1 MYQIKKS
8 AVALAVALSMSAA
21 APALANSTNGSIQ
34 GTSVQVNGSGLANVT
49 ITIENLETGLTRS
62 VQSDESGD
70 FRFPLLPAGNYKVT
84 AEKNGFRTTIQ
95 DSVKVGIS
103 GKTNLDMRLASD
115 DVERI
120 EVTGTTIAMVDVTSS
135 STGIVVDSVTLDRVP
150 VPRNLTSVAL
160 LAPGTT
166 QGDSLRSVTY
176 HRSVE
181 LLLVR
186 MVITLTV

>member
-1 MYQIKKS
+1 MYQIKRS
-8 AVALAVALSMSAA
+8 AVALAVALSIGAT
-21 APALANSTNGSIQ
+21 APALANNTNGSIQ
-34 GTSVQVNGSGLANVT
+34 GTSVQINGSSLANVT
-49 ITIENLETGLTRS
+49 VTIENLDTGLTRS
-62 VQSDESGD
+62 VQSDESGN

-95 DSVKVGIS
+95 ESVKVGIS

-135 STGIVVDSVTLDRVP
+135 STGIIVDSVTLDRVP

-166 QGDSLRSVTY
+166 PVSYTHL
-176 HRSVE
+176 
-181 LLLVR
+181 
-186 MVITLTV
+186 TLPTIVCV

>member
-1 MYQIKKS
+1 MYQIKRS
-8 AVALAVALSMSAA
+8 AVALAVALSIGAT
-21 APALANSTNGSIQ
+21 APAMANNTNGSIQ
-34 GTSVQVNGSGLANVT
+34 GTSIRVNGSSISNVT
-49 ITIENLETGLTRS
+49 ITIENLDTGLTRS

-120 EVTGTTIAMVDVTSS
+120 EVTGSTIAMVDVTSS

-166 QGDSLRSVTY
+166 QGDSAFGDLPSIGGASVISTF
-176 HRSVE
+176 STT
-181 LLLVR
+181 
-186 MVITLTV
+186 IA

>member
-21 APALANSTNGSIQ
+21 APVLANSTNGSIQ

-115 DVERI
+115 DVE
-120 EVTGTTIAMVDVTSS
+120 
-135 STGIVVDSVTLDRVP
+135 
-150 VPRNLTSVAL
+150 
-160 LAPGTT
+160 
-166 QGDSLRSVTY
+166 
-176 HRSVE
+176 
-181 LLLVR
+181 
-186 MVITLTV
+186 